1 MKKIS
6 KHEVFIKS
14 NTSRTR
20 IFRGTVN
27 GGGFMTFIMKPP
39 QKQPALVRMLDLSPQ
54 RRGRCCSEVMAGI
67 LSEIASIAIP

>member
-1 MKKIS
+1 
-6 KHEVFIKS
+6 
-14 NTSRTR
+14 
-20 IFRGTVN
+20 
-27 GGGFMTFIMKPP
+27 MTFIMKPP